1 MIIQHLLRFFAA
13 LFTFHALEPAE
24 PRLVGRSWVFP
35 DGTRL
40 PVVTGGDGPDADP
53 TVVIDRS
60 TATPT
65 ELRDERGRVLAR
77 IDDIL
82 DTARAEDRTELTDA
96 ERSEHDELVAEA
108 ARLADEIT
116 RAEGAVG
123 DALRFDA
130 QRARVEPPAVNPVVH
145 VGAEPTT
152 YNPGAEHSF
161 FVDAYRSTFRGDG
174 EAAQRL
180 QRHAVEVE
188 RNEGIEVSR
197 DVGTSAF
204 GALVVP
210 QYLTELYA
218 PLARAGRPVANTCM
232 HLPLPD
238 EGMTL
243 NIPRGTTGT
252 AAAAQ
257 ASENDAVQETNFDE
271 TTLAV
276 SVRTY
281 AGQQDVSRQSLER
294 GRGIDMILFA
304 DLAADYATKL
314 DAAVIAGAGTSGT
327 HLGITQVSSINAVTY
342 TDASPTVAEFW
353 PKLHDAI
360 QQINS
365 GRYLPPSVIFMHPRR
380 WGWIQAGLT
389 TSFPIAAQAGA
400 PVNSVAVN
408 QAVAYGQVVG
418 QLAGLPVVTDANIP
432 TNLGSGT
439 DEDIVIVA
447 RAEDLLLWEQGDGA
461 PRELRFEETNG
472 GNLMTKLVV
481 YGYSAFA
488 GGRYPEA
495 IATVGGTGL
504 VAPTF

>member
-1 MIIQHLLRFFAA
+1 MS
-13 LFTFHALEPAE
+13 T
-24 PRLVGRSWVFP
+24 
-35 DGTRL
+35 T
-40 PVVTGGDGPDADP
+40 TTDAP
-53 TVVIDRS
+53 EVAR
-60 TATPT
+60 AQTPT

-77 IDDIL
+77 IDDIIE
-82 DTARAEDRTELTDA
+82 TARAEGRSELTDA
-96 ERSEHDELVAEA
+96 ERSEHDDLVSQA
-108 ARLADEIT
+108 AKLGEDIT

-123 DALRFDA
+123 DALRFAAHDA
-130 QRARVEPPAVNPVVH
+130 RLDPPAANPVVS
-145 VGAEPTT
+145 VGNEPTT
-152 YNPGAEHSF
+152 YNPGADHSF
-161 FVDAYRSTFRGDG
+161 FVDAYRSRFLGDDS
-174 EAAQRL
+174 ANQRL
-180 QRHAVEVE
+180 QRHGVEVS
-188 RNEGIEVSR
+188 RNEGIDVSR

-218 PLARAGRPVANTCM
+218 PLARAGRPFANICM
-232 HLPLPD
+232 SLPLPD

-257 ASENDAVQETNFDE
+257 ANENDAVQETNFDE

-294 GRGIDMILFA
+294 GRGIDQIIYA

-314 DAAVIAGAGTSGT
+314 DTALLMGAGTSGT
-327 HLGITQVSSINAVTY
+327 HLGVTEVSSINAVTY
-342 TDASPTVAEFW
+342 TDASPTVAEFF

-360 QQINS
+360 QQVNS
-365 GRYLPPSVIFMHPRR
+365 NRYLPASVIVMHPRR
-380 WGWIQAGLT
+380 WGWFQSGLS
-389 TSFPIAAQAGA
+389 TSFPIASQAGA

-418 QLAGLPVVTDANIP
+418 QIGGLPVVTDANIA
-432 TNLGSGT
+432 TDQGGGT
-439 DEDIVIVA
+439 EDSVLVL
-447 RAEDLLLWEQGDGA
+447 RAEDMLLWEQGDGS
-461 PRELRFEETNG
+461 PRELRFEETAG

-488 GGRYPEA
+488 AGRYPKA
-495 IATVGGTGL
+495 IAEITGTGL
-504 VAPTF
+504 AAPTF

>member
-1 MIIQHLLRFFAA
+1 MPENNDAP
-13 LFTFHALEPAE
+13 EVE
-24 PRLVGRSWVFP
+24 RS
-35 DGTRL
+35 L
-40 PVVTGGDGPDADP
+40 
-53 TVVIDRS
+53 
-60 TATPT
+60 TPT

-108 ARLADEIT
+108 ARLGDDIT
-116 RAEGAVG
+116 RAEGAIG

-130 QRARVEPPAVNPVVH
+130 QRARVEPPAANPVVH
-145 VGAEPTT
+145 VGNEPTT
-152 YNPGAEHSF
+152 YNPGSEHSF
-161 FVDAYRSTFRGDG
+161 FVDAYRSRFMGDQVCS
-174 EAAQRL
+174 QRL
-180 QRHAVEVE
+180 DRH
-188 RNEGIEVSR
+188 GIEVSR
-197 DVGTSAF
+197 NEGIDVSRDTATSAF

-218 PLARAGRPVANTCM
+218 PLARAGRPFANICM
-232 HLPLPD
+232 SLPLPD

-257 ASENDAVQETNFDE
+257 ATENSGVQETDFDE

-294 GRGIDMILFA
+294 GRGIDQILYA
-304 DLAADYATKL
+304 DLAADYATKV
-314 DAAVIAGAGTSGT
+314 DAALLMGAGTSGT
-327 HLGITQVSSINAVTY
+327 HLGVTEVSSINAVTY

-360 QQINS
+360 QQVNS
-365 GRYLPPSVIFMHPRR
+365 NRYLPPSVVVMHPRR
-380 WGWIQAGLT
+380 WGWIQSGLSS
-389 TSFPIAAQAGA
+389 SFPIATQAGA
-400 PVNSVAVN
+400 PVNSVAVQ

-418 QLAGLPVVTDANIP
+418 SIAGLPVVTDANIA
-432 TNLGSGT
+432 TDQGAGT
-439 DEDIVIVA
+439 EDSVIVV
-447 RAEDLLLWEQGDGA
+447 RAEDMLLWEQGDGS
-461 PRELRFEETNG
+461 PRELRFEETTAG
-472 GNLMTKLVV
+472 SLTTKLVV

-488 GGRYPEA
+488 GGRYPKA
-495 IATVGGTGL
+495 IAEITGTGL
-504 VAPTF
+504 IAPTF

>member
-1 MIIQHLLRFFAA
+1 MPENNDAP
-13 LFTFHALEPAE
+13 E
-24 PRLVGRSWVFP
+24 V
-35 DGTRL
+35 TR
-40 PVVTGGDGPDADP
+40 AK
-53 TVVIDRS
+53 
-60 TATPT
+60 TPT
-65 ELRDERGRVLAR
+65 ELRDERGRVLSR
-77 IDDIL
+77 IDDII
-82 DTARAEDRTELTDA
+82 DTARAEARSELTDA
-96 ERSEHDELVAEA
+96 ERSEHDELVARA
-108 ARLADEIT
+108 AQLGEDIT
-116 RAEGAVG
+116 RAEGAIG

-130 QRARVEPPAVNPVVH
+130 QRARLDPPAANPVVH
-145 VGAEPTT
+145 VGSEPTT
-152 YNPGAEHSF
+152 YNPGADHSF
-161 FVDAYRSTFRGDG
+161 FVDAYRSRFLGDDG
-174 EAAQRL
+174 AAQRL
-180 QRHAVEVE
+180 QRHGVEVS
-188 RNEGIEVSR
+188 RNEGIDVSR

-210 QYLTELYA
+210 QYLTDLYA
-218 PLARAGRPVANTCM
+218 PLARAGRPFANICM
-232 HLPLPD
+232 SLPLPD

-257 ASENDAVQETNFDE
+257 ANENDAVQETNFDE

-294 GRGIDMILFA
+294 GRGIDQILYA

-314 DAAVIAGAGTSGT
+314 DTALLMGAGTSGT
-327 HLGITQVSSINAVTY
+327 HLGVTEVSSINAVTY

-360 QQINS
+360 QLVNS
-365 GRYLPPSVIFMHPRR
+365 NRYLPPSVIVMHPRR
-380 WGWIQAGLT
+380 WGWIQAGLSS
-389 TSFPIAAQAGA
+389 SFPIAAQAGA

-418 QLAGLPVVTDANIP
+418 SLAGLPVVTDANIA
-432 TNLGSGT
+432 TDQGAGT
-439 DEDIVIVA
+439 EDSVLVL
-447 RAEDLLLWEQGDGA
+447 RAEDMLLWEQGDGS

-488 GGRYPEA
+488 GGRYPKA
-495 IATVGGTGL
+495 IAEITGTGII
-504 VAPTF
+504 APTF

>member
-1 MIIQHLLRFFAA
+1 MS
-13 LFTFHALEPAE
+13 T
-24 PRLVGRSWVFP
+24 
-35 DGTRL
+35 T
-40 PVVTGGDGPDADP
+40 TDAP
-53 TVVIDRS
+53 EVAR
-60 TATPT
+60 AQTPT
-65 ELRDERGRVLAR
+65 ELRDERGRVLSR
-77 IDDIL
+77 IDDIIE
-82 DTARAEDRTELTDA
+82 TARAEGRSELTDA
-96 ERSEHDELVAEA
+96 ERSEHDDLVAQA
-108 ARLADEIT
+108 AKLGEDIT

-123 DALRFDA
+123 DALRFAAHDA
-130 QRARVEPPAVNPVVH
+130 RIDPPAANPVVS
-145 VGAEPTT
+145 VGNEPTT
-152 YNPGAEHSF
+152 YNPGADHSF
-161 FVDAYRSTFRGDG
+161 FVDAYRSRFLGDDT
-174 EAAQRL
+174 ANQRL
-180 QRHAVEVE
+180 QRHGVEVS
-188 RNEGIEVSR
+188 RNEGIDVSR

-218 PLARAGRPVANTCM
+218 PLARAGRPFANICM
-232 HLPLPD
+232 SLPLPD

-257 ASENDAVQETNFDE
+257 AAENDAVQETNFDE

-294 GRGIDMILFA
+294 GRGIDQIIYA

-314 DAAVIAGAGTSGT
+314 DTALLMGAGTSGT
-327 HLGITQVSSINAVTY
+327 HLGVTEVSSINAVTY

-360 QQINS
+360 QLVNS
-365 GRYLPPSVIFMHPRR
+365 NRYLPPTAIVMHPRR
-380 WGWIQAGLT
+380 WGWLQSGLSS
-389 TSFPIAAQAGA
+389 SFPIATQAGA

-418 QLAGLPVVTDANIP
+418 SIAGLPVVTDANIA
-432 TNLGSGT
+432 TDQGAGT
-439 DEDIVIVA
+439 EDSVIVV
-447 RAEDLLLWEQGDGA
+447 RAEDMLLWEQGDGS
-461 PRELRFEETNG
+461 PRELRFEETAG

-488 GGRYPEA
+488 AGRYPKA
-495 IATVGGTGL
+495 IAEITGTG
-504 VAPTF
+504 VIAPTF